1 MPAAVLEALDYMS
14 SIAPAASGILDLQAV
29 VMQNIRLVEA
39 SKVIKEWK
47 KATTVEEDN
56 TDNINGRISS
66 RNIFGMAGSATG
78 PEALALLRAKEDI
91 RLEAAAAAAVK
102 KNQAKDKRAKDTSA
116 LVLTGSEVLKR
127 LEQLGPNELPRL
139 KIDELHSLLV
149 NADPQASI
157 PKPNKK
163 TGQEKVNLLTTVQEA
178 LRRFASAS
186 AAQAPQQAP
195 PLPIPEA
202 PVTFQTENTINN
214 MSQAPVDFFS
224 ALFDSVSQYATD
236 ASADA
241 VAYAEVAPI
250 SFG

>member
-39 SKVIKEWK
+39 AKVIKEWK
-47 KATTVEEDN
+47 KAITVEEDN

-78 PEALALLRAKEDI
+78 PEALALLRSKENL
-91 RLEAAAAAAVK
+91 RLEAAAAAAAK
-102 KNQAKDKRAKDTSA
+102 KNQAKDKRARDTA
-116 LVLTGSEVLKR
+116 TLVTAGSEVLKR
-127 LEQLGPNELPRL
+127 LEQLGPNELLRL

-149 NADPQASI
+149 NADPLASI
-157 PKPNKK
+157 TKPNKK
-163 TGQEKVNLLTTVQEA
+163 TGQEKVNLLPTVQEA

-186 AAQAPQQAP
+186 VAQTPQQAP
-195 PLPIPEA
+195 PLPILEA
-202 PVTFQTENTINN
+202 PVTGETENSINF
-214 MSQAPVDFFS
+214 MSLLNFS
-224 ALFDSVSQYATD
+224 PLFGSVSPYAAD

-241 VAYAEVAPI
+241 EVRVPYAEAAPI
-250 SFG
+250 SFE